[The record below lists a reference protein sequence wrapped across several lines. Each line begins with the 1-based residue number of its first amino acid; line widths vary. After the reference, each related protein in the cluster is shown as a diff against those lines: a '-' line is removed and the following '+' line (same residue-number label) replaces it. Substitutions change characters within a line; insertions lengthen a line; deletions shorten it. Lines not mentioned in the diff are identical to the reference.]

1 MSLIRLVI
9 LFFLIMFMTC
19 PAALSQDLSDD
30 PEARRI
36 FEEMDRRRDKIT
48 WETADLQMVIY
59 DSRGRTRNRELK
71 SYNYESDPVSKSLLV
86 FASPANIR
94 DTGFLTLSEGSDELQ
109 KLYLP
114 ALGRI
119 RVISASEKSDRFM
132 GSDFTYED
140 LGDQDPEDYRF
151 QLGEKQDTTFVLHA
165 RKIDESQYSS
175 MIFYIE
181 PDRYVLQKVEY
192 FDRDGKLFKRLV
204 SGNYQ
209 KVLEEV
215 WRPNF
220 MVMYDLKNDRKT
232 ELTWR
237 NRNIGDPIPGWRF
250 TERGLRR
257 GIQ

>member
-1 MSLIRLVI
+1 MAI

-19 PAALSQDLSDD
+19 LAAWSQDLSDD

-86 FASPANIR
+86 FESPANIR
-94 DTGFLTLSEGSDELQ
+94 GTGFLTLSEGSDELQ

-114 ALGRI
+114 ALGSI
-119 RVISASEKSDRFM
+119 RVISASENSDRFM

-151 QLGEKQDTTFVLHA
+151 QLGEKRDTTFVLHA
-165 RKIDESQYSS
+165 RKIEESQYSR

-237 NRNIGDPIPGWRF
+237 NRDIGNPIPGWRF